1 MLTDKRPS
9 KLILKVL
16 YFKNLVII
24 SSLNL
29 DFKSYFFQRKK
40 NNLVKIQVLKKKVIQ
55 VLKKRT
61 ATTLDKWVTI
71 LLLSIL
77 INAFNVY

>member
-55 VLKKRT
+55 VLKKKT
-61 ATTLDKWVTI
+61 VTLDK
-71 LLLSIL
+71 
-77 INAFNVY
+77 